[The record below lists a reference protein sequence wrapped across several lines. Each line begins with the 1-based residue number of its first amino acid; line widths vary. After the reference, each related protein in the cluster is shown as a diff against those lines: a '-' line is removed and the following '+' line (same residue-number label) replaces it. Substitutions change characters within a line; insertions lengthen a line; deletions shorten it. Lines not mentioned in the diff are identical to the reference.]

1 MDAKDYL
8 MRRKLIKCHSFHSSH
23 PPLFTGN
30 WTSFIVKVRPMPLRD
45 SVYIS
50 WLHLKGQK
58 ECHGPLM
65 CLNFNTTWLP
75 AEFARAN
82 SAAFSYLKRITSLK
96 HSFHFRHHFVSQA
109 SFAYIKY
116 TLFLKNVFWSI
127 FCLCS
132 IKMFKCANVYPL
144 KWRKQSFLT
153 NTFERPRTLNKRNHH
168 FWNLAHDFCS
178 AYF

>member
-1 MDAKDYL
+1 

-23 PPLFTGN
+23 PPLITGN
-30 WTSFIVKVRPMPLRD
+30 WTSFIVKVRPMQFRD

-58 ECHGPLM
+58 NVMDHSCVSISTLLDFLQNLQE
-65 CLNFNTTWLP
+65 LP
-75 AEFARAN
+75 RRH
-82 SAAFSYLKRITSLK
+82 SYLKRITSQK